1 MNHSY
6 RSSLRLRVG
15 ATCAAV
21 AILSACGGGGGSGG
35 RVISTPVPSPTPTPS
50 PVPTPAPTP
59 TPTPA
64 AVFDTAE
71 FRRSEGPAFHNAVTA
86 WSRGVTG
93 TGSKI
98 AIIDT
103 GIDLDN
109 PEFAGRIDPASAD
122 VAADRSAQQEDDH
135 GTNVALVAAAA
146 RNSTGVVG
154 IAYNSTIIAL
164 RADTPGSCAEEDP
177 EDASLGCTF
186 NSTAIAAGIDRAV
199 GAGATVIN
207 LSLGG
212 GGISNT
218 VRNAV
223 ARAAARGVVLIVSAG
238 NDGESTEPDIDPD
251 QPDPFAASILEAG
264 GSNVIIVGSVDD
276 NGVISPFSNKAG
288 ALASSYLTARG
299 QRICCV
305 YENGELFITT
315 DENGDRFVT
324 LFSGTSFSAPQ
335 VSGAVALLKQ
345 AFPNLTGADI
355 VSILLDSARDAGAA
369 GADAIYGRGVLD
381 IARAFAPAGAT
392 TLAGTTDVVPLTDD
406 TGVASGPMGDAL
418 SRDPVKAVLL
428 DKYKRA
434 YEFDFS
440 SRAKSAALQPRLEA
454 ALARSGRHVSGG
466 NADVAMAF
474 RIGDSPARDGA
485 LWTGQLRLS
494 QDDAEIA
501 QVLAA
506 RIAMKIAPDLQ
517 AGFAFGEGA
526 SGLVAQMQGQS
537 RPAFLIAGSAQGDN
551 GFVESGDAS
560 FALRRSLGEWGLTVS
575 AQQGEAWLGNF
586 RQSAGSLRRDRE
598 KFGARTFALTA
609 DRRFGDVEA
618 TLGLNWL
625 AEDET
630 VLGAYFHDALGAT
643 GADSLFVDASA
654 GYDFAPGWRLGAAY
668 RQGYTRANRTGTIG
682 ANSDFSSNAWSFD
695 LARYNALKNGDSL
708 GFRVSQPLRITGG
721 GLNFELPVAY
731 DYATESAIS
740 GVRTMSLAPEGSELM
755 GELAWTGPLWT
766 GNASASLFY
775 RKDPGH
781 YAYLPD
787 DQGIALKWNRQF

>member
-6 RSSLRLRVG
+6 RMSLRLRAG
-15 ATCAAV
+15 ATCAAI
-21 AILSACGGGGGSGG
+21 AILSACGGGGSGG
-35 RVISTPVPSPTPTPS
+35 QPIRTPVPAPTPTPS
-50 PVPTPAPTP
+50 PVPTPTP

-64 AVFDTAE
+64 ATFDTAE
-71 FRRSEGPAFHNAVTA
+71 FRRSDGPDFHNAVTA

-103 GIDLDN
+103 GIDLDS

-122 VAADRSAQQEDDH
+122 VASNRTAQQEDDH

-146 RNSTGVVG
+146 RNNTGMVG
-154 IAYNSTIIAL
+154 IAYDSTIIAL

-177 EDASLGCTF
+177 EDPTLGCTF

-212 GGISNT
+212 GGVSNL
-218 VRNAV
+218 VRSAV
-223 ARAAARGVVLIVSAG
+223 ARAASRGVVLIVSAG
-238 NDGESTEPDIDPD
+238 NEGESTEPDIDPS
-251 QPDPFAASILEAG
+251 QPDPFAAAILEAG
-264 GSNVIIVGSVDD
+264 GSNAIIVGSVDD
-276 NGVISPFSNKAG
+276 SGVISPFSNKAG
-288 ALASSYLTARG
+288 RLAGSFLTARG

-305 YENGELFITT
+305 YQDGELFITT
-315 DENGDRFVT
+315 DESGDRFVT

-345 AFPNLTGADI
+345 AFPNLSGADI
-355 VSILLDSARDAGAA
+355 VSILLDSARDAGAT
-369 GADAIYGRGVLD
+369 GTDAIYGRGILD

-392 TLAGTTDVVPLTDD
+392 TLAGSTALVPLGDD

-418 SRDPVKAVLL
+418 SRAPVTAVLL
-428 DKYKRA
+428 DKYRRA
-434 YEFDFS
+434 YEFDFA
-440 SRAKSAALQPRLEA
+440 SRARNAALRPRLEA
-454 ALARSGRHVSGG
+454 ALARSGRHLSGG
-466 NADVAMAF
+466 NDNVAMAF
-474 RIGDSPARDGA
+474 RIGNAPSDDGA

-526 SGLVAQMQGQS
+526 GGLVAQMQGQS

-560 FALRRSLGEWGLTVS
+560 FAIRRHLGGWGLTAS

-586 RQSAGSLRRDRE
+586 RQSADSLRRDRE
-598 KFGARTFALTA
+598 TFGARTFALTA
-609 DRRFGDVEA
+609 DRQFGDVEA

-625 AEDET
+625 AEDQT

-643 GADSLFVDASA
+643 GADSLFVDATA
-654 GYDFAPGWRLGAAY
+654 GYAFAPGWRLGAAY

-695 LARYNALKNGDSL
+695 LARYDALKAGDSL
-708 GFRVSQPLRITGG
+708 GFRISQPLRITGG

-731 DYATESAIS
+731 DYATESAIK
-740 GVRTMSLAPEGSELM
+740 GVRSMSLAPEGSELM
-755 GELAWTGPLWT
+755 GELAWTGPLWM
-766 GNASASLFY
+766 GSASASLFY
-775 RKDPGH
+775 RRDPGH
-781 YAYLPD
+781 YSSLPD
-787 DQGIALKWNRQF
+787 DRGIALKWNRQF